1 MMLSQSRKGF
11 VVLAMLA
18 LSVPLAATG
27 QTDQA
32 VPINCATA
40 EGDIRALSSEKKYA
54 QDQVVRNVASVTPAG
69 ALLGIVT
76 GTEGK
81 RLEMLSGDYEK
92 KIDERIQAIEETCGL

>member
-1 MMLSQSRKGF
+1 MTPSLPRTGAIA
-11 VVLAMLA
+11 LTLIA
-18 LSVPLAATG
+18 LSLPLDASA
-27 QTDQA
+27 QTETA

-40 EGDIRALSSEKKYA
+40 EGDIRALNSEKKYA

-69 ALLGIVT
+69 ALVGIVT

-92 KIDERIQAIEETCGL
+92 KIDERIQAIQDACDL